1 MEVHPTL
8 LLPIQGKSIILISGE
23 DDRTVQRL
31 MKGQLTENSQN
42 QGQEVAPDLLI
53 NLNPIETVRESAV
66 HRG

>member
-53 NLNPIETVRESAV
+53 NLNPIETVRENAV